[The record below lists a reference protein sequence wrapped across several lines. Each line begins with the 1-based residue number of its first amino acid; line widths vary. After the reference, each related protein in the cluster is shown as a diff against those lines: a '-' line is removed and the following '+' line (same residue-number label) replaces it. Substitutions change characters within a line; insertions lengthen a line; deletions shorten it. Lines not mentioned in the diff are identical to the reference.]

1 MAAGARA
8 LELRS
13 RDAVAPSRPSVARL
27 PRRPSAPAAAVA
39 RTSQQAFPFAVG
51 APAMPRVRTFEPLPA
66 LPVAAR
72 RTSGAEIGREGR
84 RRAVRR
90 NVAAGIFLLGVCA
103 VHVWTGIEAV
113 RVGYALG
120 AARQMTV
127 KLDQEVH
134 DLRIELAE
142 ATAPARLEQAAARLG
157 LHSPAPGQVVVP

>member
-8 LELRS
+8 LELR
-13 RDAVAPSRPSVARL
+13 DGEAIAPSRRNVARL
-27 PRRPSAPAAAVA
+27 PRKAPPATPVA
-39 RTSQQAFPFAVG
+39 RTSQRAFPFAVG
-51 APAMPRVRTFEPLPA
+51 APAMPRVRPLDPLPA

-72 RTSGAEIGREGR
+72 RTSGAEIGREDR
-84 RRAVRR
+84 QRALRR
-90 NVAAGIFLLGVCA
+90 NVVAGIFLLAVGA

-120 AARQMTV
+120 AARQMAV

-134 DLRIELAE
+134 DLKIELAA

-157 LHSPAPGQVVVP
+157 LHAPAPGQVVAP

>member
-8 LELRS
+8 FELLD
-13 RDAVAPSRPSVARL
+13 RDAVPPSRREVVRL
-27 PRRPSAPAAAVA
+27 PRRGAAPAVA
-39 RTSQQAFPFAVG
+39 RSSQQAFPFAVG
-51 APAMPRVRTFEPLPA
+51 APALPRARRIDPLPE

-72 RTSGAEIGREGR
+72 RTSGADIGRKDR
-84 RRAVRR
+84 SRALRR
-90 NVAAGIFLLGVCA
+90 NVVAGVFLLGVCA

-134 DLRIELAE
+134 DLKIELAE

-157 LHSPAPGQVVVP
+157 LHAPAPGQVVVP